1 MAVKSFNNFVNEDD
15 DLIGDLGSL
24 GYDQYKGWVLCTQ
37 SIFDRESAG
46 SSIWAVVAKNAGEA
60 AVLIMENM
68 GLDDEDDLET
78 ARKSDDFSGLEE
90 AMDNTM
96 GFEGDFNVIQIF
108 EGLKPKKNEDY
119 SLEID
124 WSNPYMAVKDL
135 ESVFSNVREV
145 MKS

>member
-1 MAVKSFNNFVNEDD
+1 MVVKSFNNFVNEDD

>member
-78 ARKSDDFSGLEE
+78 ARKSDDFSGLGQ

-96 GFEGDFNVIQIF
+96 GFGGDFNVIQIF

>member
-90 AMDNTM
+90 AMYNTM
-96 GFEGDFNVIQIF
+96 GGGGDFNVIQIF